1 MNNRFYKQI
10 LCISIGALLILAG
23 CVYTPIKGVSE
34 KRTIDATYLSFWYK
48 RQIIPAFS
56 NYQLKTKEMLQ
67 AAYALKDTEE
77 GAEREAAMGHL
88 KELYKEAFLSLQDVI
103 IFDHAIFHSGV
114 SGVYELAGTS
124 QVNKTLVKS
133 AIENGRFS
141 SSEIIQ
147 ELEEGLNQPNA
158 TGFAAMDYMLYS
170 GEIPLDAACIQYICT
185 VCEVINHYAKAAE
198 SYYVENENAFVSNND
213 FSARGSLCVLI
224 NTLMKQYEV
233 YIRTI
238 KVGIPI
244 GIYGA
249 AIVQK
254 KPAPQAVEGYYCGK
268 GLSTQLLH
276 RSILALKNFY
286 NGVPY
291 NESMP
296 LPANSF
302 RRFMEEQLAV
312 SGKGDN
318 GLINLFGKTL
328 DVLEGETGNLNHDD
342 IAVLVNTPD
351 GMERLKEIYGELQ
364 KVVGLL
370 KAKLIVELNLTV
382 TYTDGEEGD

>member
-1 MNNRFYKQI
+1 M
-10 LCISIGALLILAG
+10 
-23 CVYTPIKGVSE
+23 
-34 KRTIDATYLSFWYK
+34 
-48 RQIIPAFS
+48 AF
-56 NYQLKTKEMLQ
+56 
-67 AAYALKDTEE
+67 
-77 GAEREAAMGHL
+77 
-88 KELYKEAFLSLQDVI
+88 
-103 IFDHAIFHSGV
+103 
-114 SGVYELAGTS
+114 
-124 QVNKTLVKS
+124 NK
-133 AIENGRFS
+133 
-141 SSEIIQ
+141 
-147 ELEEGLNQPNA
+147 P
-158 TGFAAMDYMLYS
+158 
-170 GEIPLDAACIQYICT
+170 
-185 VCEVINHYAKAAE
+185 
-198 SYYVENENAFVSNND
+198 
-213 FSARGSLCVLI
+213 
-224 NTLMKQYEV
+224 
-233 YIRTI
+233 TI

-318 GLINLFGKTL
+318 GLINMFGKTL

-364 KVVGLL
+364 KVVRIYTSYCFISVLINTQRLPLAEKSLL
-370 KAKLIVELNLTV
+370 ETKAFSFST
-382 TYTDGEEGD
+382 